1 MKKILAILLSVIILM
16 SFAACKGNDTQDTQ
30 SALSTTEAT
39 DAATE
44 SKVTDVVTEPST
56 EVATESTHS
65 EDFVDYFNEN
75 TQSIS
80 PLLYKVSDNN
90 GNYVWLFGSIHVA
103 REYFYPLPDYVL
115 NAYENA
121 DCLAVEC
128 DIKAFE
134 TDLSAQ
140 TQALTPLIYIDGTKI
155 SDHLSVETYE
165 KAKEVLFEYGQYA
178 SYMDMMKPVMW
189 YSLIDSMLVE
199 ECNTKSDLG
208 IDYYFLNDAYENEKE
223 ILEVESVQFQYEMLA
238 GFSEELQCILLED
251 VLYYYDNFDLY
262 KNDID
267 TMLDLWCLG
276 DEDLFADYLK
286 AEAEFE
292 DAEAEELFNEYNNA
306 MIADRNI
313 GMADFAEDMLKAGNE
328 VFICVGAAHVVG
340 DGAMADLLSQRGYNV
355 EIIK

>member
-1 MKKILAILLSVIILM
+1 
-16 SFAACKGNDTQDTQ
+16 
-30 SALSTTEAT
+30 
-39 DAATE
+39 
-44 SKVTDVVTEPST
+44 
-56 EVATESTHS
+56 
-65 EDFVDYFNEN
+65 
-75 TQSIS
+75 
-80 PLLYKVSDNN
+80 
-90 GNYVWLFGSIHVA
+90 
-103 REYFYPLPDYVL
+103 
-115 NAYENA
+115 
-121 DCLAVEC
+121 
-128 DIKAFE
+128 
-134 TDLSAQ
+134 
-140 TQALTPLIYIDGTKI
+140 
-155 SDHLSVETYE
+155 
-165 KAKEVLFEYGQYA
+165 
-178 SYMDMMKPVMW
+178 MDMMKPVMW

-355 EIIK
+355 EIVK